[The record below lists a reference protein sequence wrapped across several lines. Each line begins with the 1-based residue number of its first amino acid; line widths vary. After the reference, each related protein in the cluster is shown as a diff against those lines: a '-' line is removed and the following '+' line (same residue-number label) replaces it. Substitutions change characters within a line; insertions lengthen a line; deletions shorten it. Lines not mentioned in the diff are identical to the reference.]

1 MRFLLCL
8 VIWIVFVG
16 GLYAYTEQRDR
27 GFPTEN
33 VVALVEEKS
42 AERVSIEL
50 TPTFS
55 VEDDPFALQTQE
67 QTAPFDL
74 RLNGIT
80 VEIANLP
87 ITRGQ
92 TLFIR
97 DLEVALSDHNEL
109 FIKASPPVAESHLNH
124 GIRLRLLNKDQ
135 VLADQT
141 IWSSGGGLVSGTVP
155 FTLPDAPEIDHDH

>member
-8 VIWIVFVG
+8 AIWVVFVG

-27 GFPTEN
+27 SFTTKTA
-33 VVALVEEKS
+33 VATVEEKD
-42 AERVSIEL
+42 AVRISIEL

-67 QTAPFDL
+67 QNAPFDL
-74 RLNGIT
+74 RLNGRA
-80 VEIANLP
+80 VDIANLP

-155 FTLPDAPEIDHDH
+155 FKPPVTPEIDHDH

>member
-8 VIWIVFVG
+8 IIWIVFVG
-16 GLYAYTEQRDR
+16 GLYAYTEKRDR
-27 GFPTEN
+27 GIVTESA
-33 VVALVEEKS
+33 VAIVDENPP
-42 AERVSIEL
+42 ERISIEL

-74 RLNGIT
+74 RLNGRA
-80 VEIANLP
+80 VDIANLQ
-87 ITRGQ
+87 IARGQ

-97 DLEVALSDHNEL
+97 NLEVALSEHNEI
-109 FIKASPPVAESHLNH
+109 FIKASPPVAESHLAH
-124 GIRLRLLNKDQ
+124 GIRLRVLLQDR
-135 VLADQT
+135 VLADRT

-155 FTLPDAPEIDHDH
+155 FEQPVTPEVDHDH

>member
-1 MRFLLCL
+1 MRFLLCFI
-8 VIWIVFVG
+8 IWVVFVG

-27 GFPTEN
+27 G
-33 VVALVEEKS
+33 VVPKS
-42 AERVSIEL
+42 AVAIVAEKTRERISIEL

-55 VEDDPFALQTQE
+55 VEADPFALQTQE
-67 QTAPFDL
+67 QKAPFDL
-74 RLNGIT
+74 RLNAMP
-80 VEIANLP
+80 VDIANLS
-87 ITRGQ
+87 ISRGQ

-109 FIKASPPVAESHLNH
+109 FIKASPPLAESHLTH
-124 GIRLRLLNKDQ
+124 GIRIRLLKQDQ

-155 FTLPDAPEIDHDH
+155 FKLPASPETDHDH

>member
-8 VIWIVFVG
+8 IIWVVFVG

-27 GFPTEN
+27 EM
-33 VVALVEEKS
+33 VADTPLATVAEKTR
-42 AERVSIEL
+42 ERISIEL

-55 VEDDPFALQTQE
+55 VEADPFALQTQE
-67 QTAPFDL
+67 QNAPFDL
-74 RLNGIT
+74 RLNALP
-80 VEIANLP
+80 VDIANLS
-87 ITRGQ
+87 IARGQ

-97 DLEVALSDHNEL
+97 DLEVAFSEHNEL
-109 FIKASPPVAESHLNH
+109 FIKASPPLAESHLTH
-124 GIRLRLLNKDQ
+124 GIRLRLLKQDQ

-155 FTLPDAPEIDHDH
+155 FKLSADPETDHDH

>member
-8 VIWIVFVG
+8 VIWVVFVG
-16 GLYAYTEQRDR
+16 GLYAYTDQRDR
-27 GFPTEN
+27 SFPTETA
-33 VVALVEEKS
+33 VAAVEEKDTL
-42 AERVSIEL
+42 RISIEL

-67 QTAPFDL
+67 QKAPFDL
-74 RLNGIT
+74 RLNGRA
-80 VEIANLP
+80 VDIANLP

-155 FTLPDAPEIDHDH
+155 FKPPVTLEIDHDH

>member
-8 VIWIVFVG
+8 IIWVVFVG

-27 GFPTEN
+27 GF
-33 VVALVEEKS
+33 VAEIAVAEVDQGS
-42 AERVSIEL
+42 AERLSIEL

-67 QTAPFDL
+67 QSAPFDL
-74 RLNGIT
+74 RVNG
-80 VEIANLP
+80 VPVDIANLP
-87 ITRGQ
+87 IARGQ

-97 DLEVALSDHNEL
+97 DLEVALGDHNEL
-109 FIKASPPVAESHLNH
+109 FIKASPPVSESHLNH
-124 GIRLRLLNKDQ
+124 GIRLRLLNKDR

-155 FTLPDAPEIDHDH
+155 FEPPVSPETDHDH

>member
-8 VIWIVFVG
+8 VIWVVFVG

-27 GFPTEN
+27 SFATEN
-33 VVALVEEKS
+33 VVVKVEKRS
-42 AERVSIEL
+42 AERISIEL

-55 VEDDPFALQTQE
+55 VEEDPFALQTQE
-67 QTAPFDL
+67 PKAPFDL
-74 RLNGIT
+74 RLNGMT
-80 VEIANLP
+80 VDIATLP

-97 DLEVALSDHNEL
+97 DLEVTLSDHNEL

-124 GIRLRLLNKDQ
+124 GIRLRLLNKDR

-155 FTLPDAPEIDHDH
+155 FELPVLPEIDHDH

>member
-16 GLYAYTEQRDR
+16 GLYAYTEWRDR
-27 GFPTEN
+27 GVVTESVAAP
-33 VVALVEEKS
+33 VVSQQK
-42 AERVSIEL
+42 ERISIEL

-55 VEDDPFALQTQE
+55 VEKDPFALQTEE
-67 QTAPFDL
+67 QVGPFDL
-74 RLNGIT
+74 RLNGKA
-80 VEIANLP
+80 VDIADLP
-87 ITRGQ
+87 ISRGQ

-97 DLEVALSDHNEL
+97 DLEVALADHNEV
-109 FIKASPPVAESHLNH
+109 FVKASPPVAESHLNH
-124 GIRLRLLNKDQ
+124 GIRLRLLNQDR

-155 FTLPDAPEIDHDH
+155 FSLPSAEEIDHDH

>member
-8 VIWIVFVG
+8 VIWVVFVG

-27 GFPTEN
+27 GVVTETT
-33 VVALVEEKS
+33 VTKVEDN
-42 AERVSIEL
+42 AAVRISIEL

-67 QTAPFDL
+67 PEAPFDL
-74 RLNGIT
+74 RLNGMA
-80 VEIANLP
+80 VDIANLP

-124 GIRLRLLNKDQ
+124 GIRLRLLIRDQ

-155 FTLPDAPEIDHDH
+155 FKLPVTPEIDHDH

>member
-16 GLYAYTEQRDR
+16 GLYSYTQKRDR
-27 GFPTEN
+27 GAVTESVAAP
-33 VVALVEEKS
+33 VVEKTK
-42 AERVSIEL
+42 ERLSIEL

-55 VEDDPFALQTQE
+55 VEEDPFALQTVE
-67 QTAPFDL
+67 PTGPFDL
-74 RLNGIT
+74 RLNGMA
-80 VEIANLP
+80 VDIADLR
-87 ITRGQ
+87 ISRGQ

-97 DLEVALSDHNEL
+97 DLEFALSDHNEV
-109 FIKASPPVAESHLNH
+109 FIKASPPLAENHLTH
-124 GIRLRLLNKDQ
+124 GIRLRLLSQDK

-155 FTLPDAPEIDHDH
+155 FSPTTTETDHDR

>member
-16 GLYAYTEQRDR
+16 GLYAYTEKRDS
-27 GFPTEN
+27 GAFTESVAAP
-33 VVALVEEKS
+33 VVEKTK
-42 AERVSIEL
+42 ERISLEL

-55 VEDDPFALQTQE
+55 VEEDPFALQTAE
-67 QTAPFDL
+67 QTSPFDL
-74 RLNGIT
+74 RLNGMA
-80 VEIANLP
+80 VDIADLP
-87 ITRGQ
+87 ISRGQ

-97 DLEVALSDHNEL
+97 DLEFELSDHNEV
-109 FIKASPPVAESHLNH
+109 FIKASPPVAENHLTH
-124 GIRLRLLNKDQ
+124 GIRLRLLTQDK

-155 FTLPDAPEIDHDH
+155 FSLTTPETDHDH